1 MENYMRMCFELA
13 SKAKGKVLSNPLVGA
28 VIVKEGRIISK
39 GYHHKFGDVHAEVDA
54 LNNAIEDVTGA
65 TIYCNL
71 EPCSHYGKQ
80 PPCANRIIESGIK
93 KVVISNLDPNK
104 LVSGKGVQLLK
115 DNGVEVITA
124 LLEDE
129 GNKLNEKF
137 FYSITHNTPFI
148 ALKTAMSLDGKI
160 ALSNGE
166 SKWITSKESREYN
179 QKLRNEYDAIL
190 VGINTVIKDN
200 PMLNC
205 RIEDSTNPIKIVLDS
220 NLRIPLESYLVK
232 NAKDERIILAT
243 ISQDEK
249 LISILQDKG
258 VEILVVK
265 EKNGKTDIYD
275 TLIKLKE
282 LGISSLIIEGGASV
296 NYSALEAKVVNKVYC
311 FIAPKLIGGINS
323 LTPVGGLG
331 VKKISEAYKLV
342 NMKASNIGND
352 ILVEAYMEEE

>member
-1 MENYMRMCFELA
+1 MEKYMRMCFELA

-28 VIVKEGRIISK
+28 VIVKEGKIISK
-39 GYHHKFGDVHAEVDA
+39 GYHHKFGEVHAEVDA
-54 LNNAIEDVTGA
+54 LNNATEDVTGA

-104 LVSGKGVQLLK
+104 LVTGKGVQLLK
-115 DNGVEVITA
+115 DNGVEVITS

-129 GNKLNEKF
+129 GKKLNEKF
-137 FYSITHNTPFI
+137 FYSITQNIPFI

-179 QKLRNEYDAIL
+179 QKLRNEYDAI
-190 VGINTVIKDN
+190 KDN

-232 NAKDERIILAT
+232 KAKFERIIIAT
-243 ISQDEK
+243 ISRDEK
-249 LISILQDKG
+249 LINILQDKG

-296 NYSALEAKVVNKVYC
+296 NYSALEAKVVHKVYC
-311 FIAPKLIGGINS
+311 FIAPKFIGGINS

-331 VKKISEAYKLV
+331 IKKISEAYKLV

-352 ILVEAYMEEE
+352 ILIEAYIKEE